1 MMKINLVAVG
11 RLKDSF
17 YRAAADEYLKRLS
30 RFAAVRETECPE
42 GVDRGKATEAQA
54 EEGEILK
61 RLKGHVVLLDISGE
75 QMGSEEFSD
84 YISMLASGGSSEITF
99 VIGGSRG
106 VTDRVRAAADKRL
119 SFGKMTFPHTLMRVM
134 LLEQIYRAFTISA
147 GMPYHK

>member
-1 MMKINLVAVG
+1 MIKINVVAVG

-42 GVDRGKATEAQA
+42 GVDRGKTTEAEA

-84 YISMLASGGSSEITF
+84 YIATLASGGSSEKQRDHF
-99 VIGGSRG
+99 RYRRLQRSYRPGQGGVG
-106 VTDRVRAAADKRL
+106 
-119 SFGKMTFPHTLMRVM
+119 
-134 LLEQIYRAFTISA
+134 
-147 GMPYHK
+147 